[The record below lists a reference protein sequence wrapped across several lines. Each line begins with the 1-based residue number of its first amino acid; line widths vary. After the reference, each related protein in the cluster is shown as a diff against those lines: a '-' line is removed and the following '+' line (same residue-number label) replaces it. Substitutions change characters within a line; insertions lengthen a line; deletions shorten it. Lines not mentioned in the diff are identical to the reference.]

1 MSALLLSTVTL
12 TMNGLLSDIVGL
24 AVLSGQVLGVFGQM
38 AILSSDLE

>member
-24 AVLSGQVLGVFGQM
+24 AVLSGQVLGV
-38 AILSSDLE
+38 LEFSLK